1 MYSLYFD
8 GASKGNPGP
17 SGCGGIIIDHNSN
30 KKQSVTFTNY
40 LGNETN
46 NYAEYMGLY
55 YGMLKAI
62 EIKADNLEVIGDSKL
77 VISQCN
83 GVYQVK
89 SKKLKKIYD
98 KIKTLEENFESISY
112 IHVYRENN
120 KIADKLA
127 NDAIK
132 YLNTSIHY

>member
-17 SGCGGIIIDHNSN
+17 SGCGGILIDHNGRRN
-30 KKQSVTFTNY
+30 QSITYTNY

-55 YGMLKAI
+55 YGMMKAI
-62 EIKADNLEVIGDSKL
+62 ELKIDTLEVFGDSKL

-83 GVYQVK
+83 GVYKVK
-89 SKKLKKIYD
+89 SEKLKKIYD
-98 KIKTLEENFESISY
+98 KIKELEKEFETITY
-112 IHVYRENN
+112 MHVYRENN
-120 KIADKLA
+120 RIADKLA

-132 YLNTSIHY
+132 HLNSNT